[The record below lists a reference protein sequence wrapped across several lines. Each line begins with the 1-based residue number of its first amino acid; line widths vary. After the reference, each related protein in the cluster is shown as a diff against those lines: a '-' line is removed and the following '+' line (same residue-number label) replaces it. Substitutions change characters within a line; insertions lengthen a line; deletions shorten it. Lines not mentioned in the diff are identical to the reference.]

1 MSIQHE
7 KNKQITQD
15 QVNELLTHKTRVATN
30 MEKVKTGYDR
40 NYYSMEK
47 TMQDR
52 QLIDDLLKLPE
63 STTMKLSD
71 EQKYR
76 LRTIQGRNLSH
87 ILLNQNSFTGDSDE
101 MKKAKKYVQALEN
114 LMSQPLQ
121 KDTMNQSIADLET
134 AYLEAIAACKY
145 YCDHKDPSFESGRD
159 RKQAVADALERLR
172 AESAQLSEA
181 KRLLESG
188 QLTREV
194 TSVQDLLVAA
204 QKSLAVNELERTGRR
219 QKKTGLE
226 ALTFDSF
233 ARMIGTHNRGQVE
246 LDGNGLKMIN
256 NGKFSLSNGVA
267 SVENRLLR
275 ERFLVIVMQKLGE
288 KYVPSMYERIRNT
301 LGLDQ
306 ADDRMLPLSRQQ
318 IRDVV
323 AFVNDQTSMVDKVLH
338 EGKEASG
345 AKHRFAL
352 EVDHMIGGQVEDYE
366 RARTTAAQEQIL
378 KKEIQTIFDQAKK
391 DGMDVPELTKHQMDN
406 LVKGNISRLRDG
418 IFQAVNK
425 IYGAMCS
432 LNGGEAVDFNKLA
445 GTQSVFNRIAAYTII
460 RMTAET
466 EAGRRVAHQDLDLFI
481 KVTAFELSGKKKLAK
496 DFGQIYVGNLA
507 IRGAMGLEGAVE
519 NRLPKNKTWQKDPH
533 KVKRGMDGL
542 AKLCDAMRK
551 ISNYEEKAFFQGLT
565 EEQAADLQKIGNQVV
580 ELLSGESHGDLSFVA
595 NELKGT
601 RFAEGFKEANA
612 LAGVKDKSLLLSSI
626 ESIVKAT
633 TIHKKNESSDE
644 NAVAQQ
650 KKAVEKQEEPVS
662 RADAFARL
670 SLLSDEGRAV
680 ANVLLLETTPAS
692 LIKDASDETIRQIL
706 VLRTALNAF
715 PEGEAYAENLNL
727 AGVNLRLEQSKG
739 GLLQMKL
746 EGETIA
752 IPYHIR
758 TLIKRMDI
766 EMIDGKNKEGESGL
780 DLYGK
785 EYARQILESL
795 DPKSAD
801 EGQIR
806 HIRNICFKIF
816 KAMLGKKSPE
826 FENVAT
832 EDLYVRAK
840 FLLEHDEY
848 SKKQL
853 ETIINVDIAVAVNE
867 YLINDQETLEL
878 MKKAQL
884 ELRNG
889 TDKVQMAQ
897 QKVEDTD
904 ELQWTPQ
911 EKQIQDLLADL
922 IYSKETWETDALM
935 DKKDSQKELLRKTLR
950 NHTDAILTLLYE
962 PQVLEDVFL
971 KMNPLQADEELNGLD
986 MKAQLKNALD
996 SFLNSDGLKQLMK
1009 NKNIIRNVLPL
1020 LLSDNEN
1027 VFDISNKD
1035 FMRYEELQ
1043 KLKNMDESYD
1053 KKELEELEKKNG
1065 EFKTLMDLKTAL
1077 NPIVVT
1083 LNLKNRLSGKKD
1095 SNALKDILDQF
1106 QDAREQLLDR
1116 LYEVDQQISAVVKDK
1131 MDDFQDM
1138 ITAQTET
1145 LFKGDKNKEEKAL
1158 QDKTLDELL
1167 KENVTGEKGMS
1178 LFMKNVLTGYFKNVS
1193 DMDRR
1198 AMLASALRSAKP
1210 QKTLHKLH
1218 QLKPLKE
1225 LKEIYDLTEISEEL
1239 KKIPDGLTEE
1249 QKNGWLQ
1256 SIKNMEE
1263 ENARLAKENE
1273 QNEKEN
1279 EQIRK
1284 ENQQIEAEN
1293 QKLMEENARLEA
1305 ENIPIRQELEKNKDK
1320 IMGNYLG
1327 GFLKGAG
1334 PLLQKM
1340 LQGMP
1345 VKDMPKALRNAVEDM
1360 KSNLAPIPQEVVQAR
1375 LLAIVNGSDGNI
1387 TKIEVVKAMG
1397 AASVAQA
1404 FFCKLYG
1411 PSLPKEGKDVVIKLL
1426 RPDVHNRMLREKN
1439 FMLDCAARTD
1449 EGMKATYEGQ
1459 LEKIEE
1465 ELDFRIEAEHVAEG
1479 NVYNDGVKTVQ
1490 TMKVE
1495 QMVAPTTNTLVL
1507 EKAPGTTLDSY
1518 IKDSQKEVEEII
1530 SKFQVTDS
1538 LGQKMFKY
1546 THENQRLYESQ
1557 RNRLVDMLNQMK
1569 KRQVYLAQLTE
1580 KWVNEGIFGR
1590 EDGGFYHGDLHAG
1603 NLMIDDD
1610 QLTVIDFGNA
1620 VKLSQEQQKRI
1631 IRMMMAATAGEAN
1644 DFLHEYHKLLS
1655 DKSEA
1660 KYNEKRDELQA
1671 AFHEVFKKGK
1681 KKDIGKRIS
1690 VALSIA
1696 QNCGLELPAEVA
1708 NFSASQMRL
1717 QNAMDDMNKQIE
1729 AIQTAINTMDEAEG
1743 DFYYVNE
1750 IISFHQKNAD
1760 KEHPALYNAT
1770 QMLKERE
1777 MDREEVLAAVRSKNK
1792 EQRKAF
1798 DQRMNIPAI
1807 KKDMQ
1812 AGIESFRDCVNE
1824 NGQTKEERRQI
1835 FDGKKNAILETVEK
1849 IGLLYDTEEIARF
1862 YRIRDEIKVC
1872 LEQPFENTE
1881 KFEQLSAELLQCKNM
1896 NTYEER
1902 LTRLRQA
1909 QDAKETPKEELVRLE
1924 NEFLQLHEK
1933 LFHLRVVREGD
1944 FHDLGKDYIASLKKG
1959 DIEISKNE
1967 LKSWFADEKNH
1978 GKELEEAYQQLRA
1991 ELDIYTPQVNAHY
2004 QKFYELL
2011 DSAFHMDDDPE
2022 AVLTVVREKSE
2033 EKRQEFAGRLNI
2045 LGSMQSLRDIKN
2057 ALLELDGE
2065 PESDARKQKI
2075 KGQINAI
2082 IDAATRLTDYV
2093 NPEEYSAMLQL
2104 IDRLRE
2110 SQDEPWAMTEYVKV
2124 CDELLSNK
2132 SLSGYERALDHLRKA
2147 QDDEKT
2153 PVEELARLEKEFLVS
2168 YQDIYREKRL
2178 HDLTA
2183 LKSRIDSL
2191 MDTMTLDSLE
2201 NVKERMKGCL
2211 DDTYHKGA
2219 ELMEELQQLIDL
2231 KQKESAIE
2239 FPEEKLEK
2247 FLEIYRQAISKR
2259 FHDILTSL
2267 KKEINQKEPD
2277 SFFDVMGEVLSK
2289 KLATV
2294 GSKVGW
2300 KYFLRYSFKS
2310 KPSE

>member
-30 MEKVKTGYDR
+30 MEKVKTGYDT

-63 STTMKLSD
+63 STTLKLSD

-159 RKQAVADALERLR
+159 RKQAVADTLERLR

-188 QLTREV
+188 QLTENV
-194 TSVQDLLVAA
+194 TSAQDLLVAA

-650 KKAVEKQEEPVS
+650 KKAVEKQEEPVEKQEETVS

-692 LIKDASDETIRQIL
+692 LIKDASDETIHQIL

-806 HIRNICFKIF
+806 HIRNICFK
-816 KAMLGKKSPE
+816 
-826 FENVAT
+826 
-832 EDLYVRAK
+832 
-840 FLLEHDEY
+840 
-848 SKKQL
+848 
-853 ETIINVDIAVAVNE
+853 
-867 YLINDQETLEL
+867 
-878 MKKAQL
+878 
-884 ELRNG
+884 
-889 TDKVQMAQ
+889 
-897 QKVEDTD
+897 
-904 ELQWTPQ
+904 
-911 EKQIQDLLADL
+911 
-922 IYSKETWETDALM
+922 
-935 DKKDSQKELLRKTLR
+935 
-950 NHTDAILTLLYE
+950 
-962 PQVLEDVFL
+962 
-971 KMNPLQADEELNGLD
+971 
-986 MKAQLKNALD
+986 
-996 SFLNSDGLKQLMK
+996 
-1009 NKNIIRNVLPL
+1009 
-1020 LLSDNEN
+1020 
-1027 VFDISNKD
+1027 
-1035 FMRYEELQ
+1035 
-1043 KLKNMDESYD
+1043 
-1053 KKELEELEKKNG
+1053 
-1065 EFKTLMDLKTAL
+1065 
-1077 NPIVVT
+1077 
-1083 LNLKNRLSGKKD
+1083 
-1095 SNALKDILDQF
+1095 
-1106 QDAREQLLDR
+1106 
-1116 LYEVDQQISAVVKDK
+1116 
-1131 MDDFQDM
+1131 
-1138 ITAQTET
+1138 
-1145 LFKGDKNKEEKAL
+1145 
-1158 QDKTLDELL
+1158 
-1167 KENVTGEKGMS
+1167 
-1178 LFMKNVLTGYFKNVS
+1178 
-1193 DMDRR
+1193 
-1198 AMLASALRSAKP
+1198 
-1210 QKTLHKLH
+1210 
-1218 QLKPLKE
+1218 
-1225 LKEIYDLTEISEEL
+1225 
-1239 KKIPDGLTEE
+1239 
-1249 QKNGWLQ
+1249 
-1256 SIKNMEE
+1256 
-1263 ENARLAKENE
+1263 
-1273 QNEKEN
+1273 
-1279 EQIRK
+1279 
-1284 ENQQIEAEN
+1284 
-1293 QKLMEENARLEA
+1293 
-1305 ENIPIRQELEKNKDK
+1305 
-1320 IMGNYLG
+1320 
-1327 GFLKGAG
+1327 
-1334 PLLQKM
+1334 
-1340 LQGMP
+1340 
-1345 VKDMPKALRNAVEDM
+1345 
-1360 KSNLAPIPQEVVQAR
+1360 
-1375 LLAIVNGSDGNI
+1375 
-1387 TKIEVVKAMG
+1387 
-1397 AASVAQA
+1397 
-1404 FFCKLYG
+1404 
-1411 PSLPKEGKDVVIKLL
+1411 
-1426 RPDVHNRMLREKN
+1426 
-1439 FMLDCAARTD
+1439 
-1449 EGMKATYEGQ
+1449 
-1459 LEKIEE
+1459 
-1465 ELDFRIEAEHVAEG
+1465 
-1479 NVYNDGVKTVQ
+1479 
-1490 TMKVE
+1490 
-1495 QMVAPTTNTLVL
+1495 
-1507 EKAPGTTLDSY
+1507 
-1518 IKDSQKEVEEII
+1518 
-1530 SKFQVTDS
+1530 
-1538 LGQKMFKY
+1538 
-1546 THENQRLYESQ
+1546 
-1557 RNRLVDMLNQMK
+1557 
-1569 KRQVYLAQLTE
+1569 
-1580 KWVNEGIFGR
+1580 
-1590 EDGGFYHGDLHAG
+1590 
-1603 NLMIDDD
+1603 
-1610 QLTVIDFGNA
+1610 
-1620 VKLSQEQQKRI
+1620 
-1631 IRMMMAATAGEAN
+1631 
-1644 DFLHEYHKLLS
+1644 
-1655 DKSEA
+1655 
-1660 KYNEKRDELQA
+1660 
-1671 AFHEVFKKGK
+1671 
-1681 KKDIGKRIS
+1681 
-1690 VALSIA
+1690 
-1696 QNCGLELPAEVA
+1696 
-1708 NFSASQMRL
+1708 
-1717 QNAMDDMNKQIE
+1717 
-1729 AIQTAINTMDEAEG
+1729 
-1743 DFYYVNE
+1743 
-1750 IISFHQKNAD
+1750 
-1760 KEHPALYNAT
+1760 
-1770 QMLKERE
+1770 
-1777 MDREEVLAAVRSKNK
+1777 
-1792 EQRKAF
+1792 
-1798 DQRMNIPAI
+1798 
-1807 KKDMQ
+1807 
-1812 AGIESFRDCVNE
+1812 
-1824 NGQTKEERRQI
+1824 
-1835 FDGKKNAILETVEK
+1835 
-1849 IGLLYDTEEIARF
+1849 
-1862 YRIRDEIKVC
+1862 
-1872 LEQPFENTE
+1872 
-1881 KFEQLSAELLQCKNM
+1881 
-1896 NTYEER
+1896 
-1902 LTRLRQA
+1902 
-1909 QDAKETPKEELVRLE
+1909 
-1924 NEFLQLHEK
+1924 
-1933 LFHLRVVREGD
+1933 
-1944 FHDLGKDYIASLKKG
+1944 
-1959 DIEISKNE
+1959 
-1967 LKSWFADEKNH
+1967 
-1978 GKELEEAYQQLRA
+1978 
-1991 ELDIYTPQVNAHY
+1991 
-2004 QKFYELL
+2004 
-2011 DSAFHMDDDPE
+2011 
-2022 AVLTVVREKSE
+2022 
-2033 EKRQEFAGRLNI
+2033 
-2045 LGSMQSLRDIKN
+2045 
-2057 ALLELDGE
+2057 
-2065 PESDARKQKI
+2065 
-2075 KGQINAI
+2075 
-2082 IDAATRLTDYV
+2082 
-2093 NPEEYSAMLQL
+2093 
-2104 IDRLRE
+2104 
-2110 SQDEPWAMTEYVKV
+2110 
-2124 CDELLSNK
+2124 
-2132 SLSGYERALDHLRKA
+2132 
-2147 QDDEKT
+2147 
-2153 PVEELARLEKEFLVS
+2153 
-2168 YQDIYREKRL
+2168 
-2178 HDLTA
+2178 
-2183 LKSRIDSL
+2183 
-2191 MDTMTLDSLE
+2191 
-2201 NVKERMKGCL
+2201 
-2211 DDTYHKGA
+2211 
-2219 ELMEELQQLIDL
+2219 
-2231 KQKESAIE
+2231 
-2239 FPEEKLEK
+2239 
-2247 FLEIYRQAISKR
+2247 
-2259 FHDILTSL
+2259 
-2267 KKEINQKEPD
+2267 
-2277 SFFDVMGEVLSK
+2277 
-2289 KLATV
+2289 
-2294 GSKVGW
+2294 
-2300 KYFLRYSFKS
+2300 
-2310 KPSE
+2310 